1 MIGCSGRVWNG
12 ELTGLT
18 RPFGNTFVDL
28 LAATLVLDH
37 TGQAAHGHRKIEQVN
52 DLSIGIAFF

>member
-1 MIGCSGRVWNG
+1 
-12 ELTGLT
+12 
-18 RPFGNTFVDL
+18 VDL